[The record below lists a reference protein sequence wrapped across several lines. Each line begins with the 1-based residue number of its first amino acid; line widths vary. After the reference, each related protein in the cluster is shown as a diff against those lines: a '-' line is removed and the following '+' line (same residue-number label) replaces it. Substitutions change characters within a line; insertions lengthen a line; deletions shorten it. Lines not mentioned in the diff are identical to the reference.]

1 MLGVS
6 RGGLRSRG
14 VTGDGAGPA
23 GPAGSRA
30 TRRRQAGG
38 EHPGRSCRAW
48 PGAAP
53 GAGLEPGAG
62 GSDLRDPWDEDDWAA
77 GEMLT
82 PAEIIAL
89 EKAEGACD
97 DPGWLA
103 GAGAG

>member
-1 MLGVS
+1 M
-6 RGGLRSRG
+6 
-14 VTGDGAGPA
+14 
-23 GPAGSRA
+23 PAGS
-30 TRRRQAGG
+30 TSGG
-38 EHPGRSCRAW
+38 PAALGS
-48 PGAAP
+48 GAA
-53 GAGLEPGAG
+53 PGAG

-103 GAGAG
+103 GAGAGDVPPEAAGAAGGAAAEAGGARVDHCGPRSSGCSVHR